1 MDEIIDEERRERLKE
16 HFARIADEDV
26 LTNGDALMIIEIL
39 RKACERKKAEVY
51 EDIVSNRIERGGEA

>member
-1 MDEIIDEERRERLKE
+1 MDEIIDEERKERLKE
-16 HFARIADEDV
+16 HFARIADKDV

-39 RKACERKKAEVY
+39 RNACERKQAEVY